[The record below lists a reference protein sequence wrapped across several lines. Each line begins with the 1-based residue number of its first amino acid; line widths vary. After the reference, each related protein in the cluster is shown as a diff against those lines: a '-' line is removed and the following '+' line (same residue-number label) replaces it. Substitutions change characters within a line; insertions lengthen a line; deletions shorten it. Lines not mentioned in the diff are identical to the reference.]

1 MYFINSGLVEVLATD
16 NITPLAYQGSGC
28 YFGEIGIFITGKRS
42 CSFKVK
48 LSAILSTIAKPEL
61 LKMLETF
68 PRQAKF
74 LRAVGRQRLQ
84 TTKVEDLR
92 GTDPSEMEKFIQSEL
107 NEEVNNNTSNI
118 LNKSSTTV
126 PNQFRISQVD

>member
-1 MYFINSGLVEVLATD
+1 V
-16 NITPLAYQGSGC
+16 
-28 YFGEIGIFITGKRS
+28 
-42 CSFKVK
+42 KVK